1 MKRNP
6 KILDSLLSF
15 KTKEK
20 VCTLGPLIMS
30 PSEQLFSVSES
41 QEGQL
46 AAGQGRQGGGTTGDP
61 GTPVEVVTRRAAASP
76 TLFQIGGPSLEGEEE
91 REEEREE
98 REEKGDMKQESKEV
112 SDIAHV
118 SDVSSL
124 IPSAMCC

>member
-1 MKRNP
+1 M
-6 KILDSLLSF
+6 
-15 KTKEK
+15 
-20 VCTLGPLIMS
+20 CTLGPLIMS
-30 PSEQLFSVSES
+30 PSEQLFSVTAS

-46 AAGQGRQGGGTTGDP
+46 AGGQGRQGGGGTTGGP

-98 REEKGDMKQESKEV
+98 KEEKREMEQESKEV

-118 SDVSSL
+118 NASS
-124 IPSAMCC
+124 PVFQCYMQKSMQC